1 MKISILSEYAK
12 SLTQNQRITASSV
25 IHAPSISSQK
35 YVFDYV
41 HAPHIDHV
49 KIQHPDHEAWWFSCD
64 QQTLVHD
71 RKKIPLTNIESL
83 LIKQLL
89 LSDRRVCSKAEL
101 ILCIHR
107 DPAHYRGLEMCL
119 SRLQEKFSTFS
130 NGERLLRSV
139 RNRGY

>member
-1 MKISILSEYAK
+1 M
-12 SLTQNQRITASSV
+12 
-25 IHAPSISSQK
+25 
-35 YVFDYV
+35 
-41 HAPHIDHV
+41 
-49 KIQHPDHEAWWFSCD
+49 
-64 QQTLVHD
+64 VHD

-139 RNRGY
+139 RNRGYCLIQRIKVS